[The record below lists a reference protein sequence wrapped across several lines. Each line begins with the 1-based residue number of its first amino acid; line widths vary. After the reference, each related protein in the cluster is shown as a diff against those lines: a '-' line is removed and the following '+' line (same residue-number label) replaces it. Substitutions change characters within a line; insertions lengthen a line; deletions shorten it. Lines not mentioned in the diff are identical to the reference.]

1 MGVFDKIED
10 AKSSQDSN
18 PVRPGEIWAKITEC
32 KLIEKY
38 NKDKLMLINMTVVRV
53 IEGEHKVGEDIT
65 HFLKTNADS
74 FLGNVKQFVAS
85 TLGCKPEDVGQPEA
99 ERVVSEHNPMA
110 GFIVEVKSRMI
121 KTRAGN
127 DFTKVHYGGRVT
139 DEQLAEFEK
148 AEA

>member
-32 KLIEKY
+32 KLVEKY

-53 IEGEHKVGEDIT
+53 LEGDHRVGEDIT
-65 HFLKTNADS
+65 HFLKTNSDS

-85 TLGCKPEDVGQPEA
+85 TLGCNPEDVGQPEA
-99 ERVVSEHNPMA
+99 ERVVSEQNPMA
-110 GFIVEVKSRMI
+110 GFIIEVKSRMI
-121 KTRAGN
+121 KTRAGK
-127 DFTKVHYGGRVT
+127 DFTKIHYNGRVT
-139 DEQLAEFEK
+139 DEQLAEFAK
-148 AEA
+148 A